1 MHYHLA
7 MKTIKIDP
15 TKIIHTFLR
24 DPQEAIAEATG
35 LSRPTV
41 SAWLRGDLKAVDLRV
56 LAVWCDAC
64 DASPA
69 DFIKLEEVQ
78 DES

>member
-1 MHYHLA
+1 

-15 TKIIHTFLR
+15 TKLIQAFPR
-24 DPQEAIAEATG
+24 QSQEAIAEAVN

-41 SAWLRGDLKAVDLRV
+41 SAWLKGDLAAVDLRV
-56 LAVWCDAC
+56 LAVWCDVC
-64 DASPA
+64 NASPA
-69 DFIKLEEVQ
+69 DFIKLEEAQ

>member
-1 MHYHLA
+1 
-7 MKTIKIDP
+7 MKSIRIDP
-15 TKIIHTFLR
+15 SRIIQAFPR
-24 DPQEAIAEATG
+24 EPQEAIAEATG

-56 LAVWCDAC
+56 LAVWCDVC

-69 DFIKLEEVQ
+69 DFIKFEDAHD
-78 DES
+78 DE

>member
-1 MHYHLA
+1 
-7 MKTIKIDP
+7 MKTIRIDP
-15 TKIIHTFLR
+15 SKLIQTFPR
-24 DPQEAIAEATG
+24 QSQEAIAEALN

-56 LAVWCDAC
+56 LAVLCVAC
-64 DASPA
+64 DATPA

-78 DES
+78 DEN